1 MRETKETDVGL
12 ALFCVEEMSCLP
24 SNVIMASLFF
34 IGLPFIK
41 CCKRE
46 VSVAVGVCVCVFKRK
61 RRIVRRTFIAQ

>member
-24 SNVIMASLFF
+24 SNVSMASLFF

-46 VSVAVGVCVCVFKRK
+46 VSVAVGVCECK
-61 RRIVRRTFIAQ
+61 RRIVRRTFIAQWV

>member
-1 MRETKETDVGL
+1 MGETKETDVGL

-24 SNVIMASLFF
+24 SNVSMASLFF

-46 VSVAVGVCVCVFKRK
+46 VSVAVGVCVCLN
-61 RRIVRRTFIAQ
+61 VRDES